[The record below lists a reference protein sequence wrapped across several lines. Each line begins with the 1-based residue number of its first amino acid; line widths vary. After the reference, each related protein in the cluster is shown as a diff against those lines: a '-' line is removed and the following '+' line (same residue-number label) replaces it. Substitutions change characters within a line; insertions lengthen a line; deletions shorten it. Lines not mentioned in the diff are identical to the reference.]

1 MPPKNIIFSFK
12 TFHLLLQILG
22 SRFNLADLSRT
33 IVLVFLRVFP
43 ICNFRTILILVEN
56 IDIRYQKK
64 KIWRKFKSWKISTS
78 LQKQYLEL
86 SYFFENA
93 LNSCLSLGNTFVYSD
108 CLKGVTW
115 TKFRWVRILHE
126 QSKLFLCF
134 VPLLNILIL
143 IFLNSLSLSLLI
155 KLSLSNYFQAPSC
168 PNLRGVQGLCHINSW
183 NDINGVD

>member
-1 MPPKNIIFSFK
+1 M
-12 TFHLLLQILG
+12 
-22 SRFNLADLSRT
+22 
-33 IVLVFLRVFP
+33 
-43 ICNFRTILILVEN
+43 
-56 IDIRYQKK
+56 
-64 KIWRKFKSWKISTS
+64 
-78 LQKQYLEL
+78 QKQYLEL

-143 IFLNSLSLSLLI
+143 IFLNSLSISLLI
-155 KLSLSNYFQAPSC
+155 KLSLSNCFQAPFCQNLRCVKRRSDLGSIKPPQC
-168 PNLRGVQGLCHINSW
+168 NLTIKRIWGLFAAKTNVPNLTALLASSCHNCTKYFRPQKYYSKWTLW
-183 NDINGVD
+183 NISQKNMITDKK